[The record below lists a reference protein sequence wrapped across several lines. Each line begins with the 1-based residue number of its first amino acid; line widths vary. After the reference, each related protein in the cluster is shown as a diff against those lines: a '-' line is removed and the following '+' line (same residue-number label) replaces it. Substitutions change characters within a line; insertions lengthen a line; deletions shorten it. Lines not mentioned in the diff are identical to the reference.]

1 MTTSRKILLVLG
13 LLAIQALSSEGG
25 LIVPYAMNSASG
37 DSWIGYFEVSDMNVA
52 VTNAANIVSF
62 QGNGQT
68 VLYFDNFSSN
78 TENSTVA
85 WYTFAPGFAQFSFQS
100 PDFVSV
106 LNGAT
111 WADINNTTFDIDSSV
126 AANFLMQ
133 PGFSNLNG
141 QNGSITFGSGPSPVP
156 EPGTWAAAALLAGGA
171 TFICWRKRAKSS
183 MNLSE

>member
-1 MTTSRKILLVLG
+1 MKILRASLIAVG
-13 LLAIQALSSEGG
+13 LLAIQTLTSQAG
-25 LIVPYAMNSASG
+25 LLVPYAMNSAIG
-37 DSWIGYFEVSDMNVA
+37 DSWTGYFEVSDMNVA

-68 VLYFDNFSSN
+68 VLYFNNFSSN
-78 TENSTVA
+78 TGNGSVA

-111 WADINNTTFDIDSSV
+111 WADINNTTFDINSSV

-156 EPGTWAAAALLAGGA
+156 EPGTWVAAALLAGGA
-171 TFICWRKRAKSS
+171 GFVRWRKRHA
-183 MNLSE
+183 